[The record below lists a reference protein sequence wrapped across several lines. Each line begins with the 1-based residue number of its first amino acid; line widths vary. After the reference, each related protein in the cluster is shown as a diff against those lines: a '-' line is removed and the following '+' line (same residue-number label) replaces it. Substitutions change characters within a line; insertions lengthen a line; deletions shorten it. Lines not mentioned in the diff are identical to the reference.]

1 MKSDYTNEKKY
12 VEAKKSVD
20 KLKIFYIHL
29 AGYIIVVGLIVW
41 NFIIIEEGEYKN
53 AIIWLNCTTLVTW
66 GIFLFIHGWNTFKGR
81 ILFKKS
87 WEERKIKEYMEADE
101 TKTWE

>member
-1 MKSDYTNEKKY
+1 MKSDYSNEKKFI
-12 VEAKKSVD
+12 EAKKKVN

-29 AGYIIVVGLIVW
+29 AGYIVVVGLIIW
-41 NFIIIEEGEYKN
+41 NFLIIEEGEYKN
-53 AIIWLNCTTLVTW
+53 AIIWLNCSTIVVW
-66 GIFLFIHGWNTFKGR
+66 GIVIIIHAWNTFKGR

-87 WEERKIKEYMEADE
+87 WEDKKIKEYMEADD

>member
-1 MKSDYTNEKKY
+1 MKKVQIVKMDISILNYFKMVMNFDNES
-12 VEAKKSVD
+12 E
-20 KLKIFYIHL
+20 
-29 AGYIIVVGLIVW
+29 
-41 NFIIIEEGEYKN
+41 EYKN